1 MFTGIVQGIARVE
14 NVIAAPGLSTFLI
27 DFPEDRVQGVTIGA
41 SVAINGTCLTVTRQE
56 GQRLYFDAMPG
67 NPAPDHPR

>member
-27 DFPEDRVQGVTIGA
+27 DFPENFLECFHSHQFT
-41 SVAINGTCLTVTRQE
+41 
-56 GQRLYFDAMPG
+56 
-67 NPAPDHPR
+67 